1 MHSVNSSATGHK
13 PHDMHREGSRRDRL
27 MDGSVCE
34 HGGGHTD
41 AAIGGDHTG
50 NKVGFAPDLL
60 ISLRCFAAAIGGV
73 SAACRLVPARPP
85 FTSCTALD
93 SGVVL
98 TLYRTAAVHCFSPCR
113 TAFTASLCRC
123 SISIS
128 SSPSSRALRRARWVL
143 QNMLCGDAAGRRLS
157 VLATH
162 CAAAVA
168 ASCSWLGTTLMQ
180 R

>member
-1 MHSVNSSATGHK
+1 MQCIVSTAQPQVTNRTTCTG
-13 PHDMHREGSRRDRL
+13 RDEKRPIDGWVRL
-27 MDGSVCE
+27 RAWGRAYWCC
-34 HGGGHTD
+34 
-41 AAIGGDHTG
+41 AWGDHTG

-98 TLYRTAAVHCFSPCR
+98 TLYRAAVHCFSPSR
-113 TAFTASLCRC
+113 TALTASLCRCSISSLCRC

-128 SSPSSRALRRARWVL
+128 SSPSSRVLRRARWV
-143 QNMLCGDAAGRRLS
+143 G
-157 VLATH
+157 
-162 CAAAVA
+162 
-168 ASCSWLGTTLMQ
+168 
-180 R
+180 